1 MDEKEKVVKTTETK
15 EDENKKDDS
24 SKDFEKFAKM
34 FEELRSS
41 VDGFKEIIEKNNER
55 LTKLED
61 GYKELFQSEGQQ
73 KADNKEDIDSDVNDV
88 FKLIGDELDN

>member
-1 MDEKEKVVKTTETK
+1 MDKKEKVDETTETK

-34 FEELRSS
+34 FEELKSS
-41 VDGFKEIIEKNNER
+41 VDGFKENIEKNNER
-55 LTKLED
+55 LTNLED

-73 KADNKEDIDSDVNDV
+73 KADNKEDVENDVDDV

>member
-1 MDEKEKVVKTTETK
+1 MDKKEKVDETTENK
-15 EDENKKDDS
+15 DEENKDDS

-55 LTKLED
+55 LTNLED
-61 GYKELFQSEGQQ
+61 GYKELFQSGGQQ
-73 KADNKEDIDSDVNDV
+73 KDDNKEDIDNDVSDV

>member
-55 LTKLED
+55 LTNLED
-61 GYKELFQSEGQQ
+61 GYKELYQSEGQQ

>member
-55 LTKLED
+55 LTNLED
-61 GYKELFQSEGQQ
+61 GYKELFQSEGLQ

>member
-41 VDGFKEIIEKNNER
+41 VDGFKAIIEKNNER
-55 LTKLED
+55 LTNLED
-61 GYKELFQSEGQQ
+61 AYKELFQSEGQQ

>member
-1 MDEKEKVVKTTETK
+1 MDKKEKVDETTENK
-15 EDENKKDDS
+15 DEEIKDDS

-34 FEELRSS
+34 FEELHSS
-41 VDGFKEIIEKNNER
+41 IGGLKEIIEKNNER
-55 LTKLED
+55 LTNLED

-73 KADNKEDIDSDVNDV
+73 KADKKEDIDNDVSDV

>member
-1 MDEKEKVVKTTETK
+1 MNEKEKVDKTTEIK

-55 LTKLED
+55 LTNLED

>member
-1 MDEKEKVVKTTETK
+1 MEEKEKVVKTTETK

-34 FEELRSS
+34 FEELKSS
-41 VDGFKEIIEKNNER
+41 VDGFKDIIEKNNER
-55 LTKLED
+55 LTNLED

-73 KADNKEDIDSDVNDV
+73 KADNKEDVENDVDDV

>member
-1 MDEKEKVVKTTETK
+1 MDKKEKVVETTETK
-15 EDENKKDDS
+15 DEEIKDDS

-34 FEELRSS
+34 FEGLRSS

-55 LTKLED
+55 LTNLED
-61 GYKELFQSEGQQ
+61 GYKELFQSGGQQ

>member
-41 VDGFKEIIEKNNER
+41 VDAFKEIIEKNNER
-55 LTKLED
+55 LTNLED